1 MLITIKHYGIPFQKY
16 YFTAPSARV
25 TLRNL
30 LMPTAY
36 MDCYSAQKP
45 WLFRVEQRHTLLTDL
60 LQDETTIF
68 DSFPKDT
75 RSQIRRYEQEQ
86 YFSINLHTQLT
97 QFIPLYNA
105 FAMER
110 GLSHFSTQDAANI
123 GHDNYRIFSVYHDG
137 KPIIC
142 HFYLLSP
149 ETGVINLLISAS
161 SSAYRDNPN
170 MRRLMGHANRCLHW
184 QGMRYFKAA
193 GFRTYDWGGYVVDTD
208 DPTLQGI
215 NRFKRTFN
223 GKLTPIYNY
232 YSPVYGFIESIRQM
246 ERQFRTTNTLSM

>member
-123 GHDNYRIFSVYHDG
+123 GQAFEFVQAFQCAEIEGR
-137 KPIIC
+137 
-142 HFYLLSP
+142 
-149 ETGVINLLISAS
+149 
-161 SSAYRDNPN
+161 
-170 MRRLMGHANRCLHW
+170 
-184 QGMRYFKAA
+184 QGAQSDFAVL
-193 GFRTYDWGGYVVDTD
+193 VVD
-208 DPTLQGI
+208 
-215 NRFKRTFN
+215 
-223 GKLTPIYNY
+223 
-232 YSPVYGFIESIRQM
+232 VV
-246 ERQFRTTNTLSM
+246 